1 MNTEIETIKKQLSK
15 KTDEL
20 SIMRAKMYLDMVQ
33 VNLKIVP
40 EYPDLMEE
48 TNQIKK
54 ELAQKDSI
62 LRSFNDV
69 KLSLEE

>member
-1 MNTEIETIKKQLSK
+1 
-15 KTDEL
+15 
-20 SIMRAKMYLDMVQ
+20 MYLDMVQ

>member
-1 MNTEIETIKKQLSK
+1 LSK

-48 TNQIKK
+48 TNHLKK
-54 ELAQKDSI
+54 ELA
-62 LRSFNDV
+62 
-69 KLSLEE
+69 